1 LPMPT
6 KVIVVD
12 DDEKLRNLVKEY
24 LEGYGYPVV
33 ALPDGSSLMETIRSE
48 EPGVVILDLMLPGR
62 NGLDLLK
69 EIRSKF
75 NVPVIMLTAKGED
88 EDRIVGLEMG
98 ADDYIPKP
106 FNPRELL
113 ARMKAVVR
121 RSRSMD
127 QSPGGERVGSGQ
139 AMVRQ
144 LRAILSADVKD
155 YTRLME
161 QDELWTIRSLNAC
174 RDVIAAR
181 IREYSGR
188 LVDSPGDNVMAE
200 FGSVVHAVE
209 CAVGIQKDLQGKN
222 CELPEERR
230 MKYRIGVH
238 LGDVL
243 VQKGRLYGDGVNIAA
258 RMEGLAEPGG
268 IAVSGTVY
276 DQIENKLALDYE
288 YLGEKTVK
296 NVSRPLKVYRIGIPG
311 C

>member
-1 LPMPT
+1 MPT

-24 LEGYGYPVV
+24 LEGYGYPVLP
-33 ALPDGSSLMETIRSE
+33 LPDGSSVMETIRSE
-48 EPGVVILDLMLPGR
+48 DPGVVILDLMLPGK
-62 NGLDLLK
+62 NGLDILK
-69 EIRSKF
+69 EIRSRF

-113 ARMKAVVR
+113 ARIKAVIR
-121 RSRSMD
+121 RSPRAG
-127 QSPGGERVGSGQ
+127 QAPGMERIGSGQ
-139 AMVRQ
+139 QMVRQ

-161 QDELWTIRSLNAC
+161 MDEMSTIQSLNAC
-174 RDVIAAR
+174 RDLIASR

-209 CAVGIQKDLQGKN
+209 CAVGIQRDLLGKN
-222 CELPEERR
+222 IGLPEERR

-243 VQKGRLYGDGVNIAA
+243 VQKGRVYGDGVNIAA

-311 C
+311 

>member
-1 LPMPT
+1 MPT

-33 ALPDGSSLMETIRSE
+33 PLPDGSSVMETIRSE
-48 EPGVVILDLMLPGR
+48 EPGIVILDLMLPGR
-62 NGLDLLK
+62 NGLDILK

-75 NVPVIMLTAKGED
+75 SVPVIMLTAKGED

-113 ARMKAVVR
+113 ARMKAVIR
-121 RSRSMD
+121 RSPRVD
-127 QSPGGERVGSGQ
+127 QSSGADRTGSGQ
-139 AMVRQ
+139 RMVRQ

-161 QDELWTIRSLNAC
+161 QDEMWTIRSLNAC

-209 CAVGIQKDLQGKN
+209 CAVGIQKDLLGKN
-222 CELPEERR
+222 SELPEERR
-230 MKYRIGVH
+230 MNYRIGVH

-243 VQKGRLYGDGVNIAA
+243 VQKGKVYGDGVNIAA
-258 RMEGLAEPGG
+258 RMESLAEPGG

-296 NVSRPLKVYRIGIPG
+296 NVSRPLKVYRIGISG

>member
-1 LPMPT
+1 MPT
-6 KVIVVD
+6 KVMVVD

-24 LEGYGYPVV
+24 LEGYSYPVIL
-33 ALPDGSSLMETIRSE
+33 LPDGSSLMETIRSE
-48 EPGVVILDLMLPGR
+48 NPGIVILDLMLPGK
-62 NGLDLLK
+62 NGLELLK

-113 ARMKAVVR
+113 ARMKAVIR
-121 RSRSMD
+121 RSPRAGPAPGAEGIG
-127 QSPGGERVGSGQ
+127 SPQG
-139 AMVRQ
+139 MVRQ

-161 QDELWTIRSLNAC
+161 RDEMWTIQSLNAC
-174 RDVIAAR
+174 RDLIASK
-181 IREYSGR
+181 IGEHSGR

-209 CAVGIQKDLQGKN
+209 CAVGIQKDLLGKN
-222 CELPEERR
+222 RDLPEERK
-230 MKYRIGVH
+230 MKYRIGIH

-243 VQKGRLYGDGVNIAA
+243 VQKGRVYGDGVNIAA

-268 IAVSGTVY
+268 IAVSGTVF
-276 DQIENKLALDYE
+276 DQIENKLALHYE

-296 NVSRPLKVYRIGIPG
+296 NVSRPLKVYRIGIG
-311 C
+311 AE